1 MCQILRVD
9 WFDVICVNRHQV
21 VIAHFLEIKIVES
34 LW

>member
-9 WFDVICVNRHQV
+9 WFDVVRVDSHQV
-21 VIAHFLEIKIVES
+21 VIAHFLEIKIVEF